1 MGYLKEVL
9 CAVGRMESY
18 VGSVLK
24 VLQSLDARLSEL
36 EQSNRQLGGFI
47 SGKRARDDVDLNIW
61 DLYEFL
67 KEKRSRYQLGFKM
80 TDPNTRHSSLLDSR
94 EEAIMLMPLH
104 PTRSQNALV
113 LYIQVV
119 DSKFRIYVESNAKFN
134 SSDKRLV
141 DDMVQEFQS
150 RNNYEDIESVWKELK
165 RLYDLDPSW

>member
-1 MGYLKEVL
+1 M
-9 CAVGRMESY
+9 
-18 VGSVLK
+18 GSVLK
-24 VLQSLDARLSEL
+24 MLQSLDTRLSGL
-36 EQSNRQLGGFI
+36 ERGRGQLRASGHLGVGGGGM
-47 SGKRARDDVDLNIW
+47 GKRAREDVDLNIW

-67 KEKRSRYQLGFKM
+67 KEKRSRYHLGFKM
-80 TDPNTRHSSLLDSR
+80 TDPNRRHSSLLDSR

-141 DDMVQEFQS
+141 NDMVQEFQS
-150 RNNYEDIESVWKELK
+150 RDNYEDIESVWKELK